1 MATRNFWIEGQVDG
15 RKTQLT
21 GGPQSSGGG
30 FDLTVY
36 QRDEGLSRVGVRIT
50 GRVVN
55 GELILDVDPGAFV
68 RNVRVENRGG
78 FRVTTE
84 R

>member
-1 MATRNFWIEGQVDG
+1 MAMRNFWIEGQIDG
-15 RKTQLT
+15 RKSRIT

-36 QRDEGLSRVGVRIT
+36 QRDDGESKVGARIT

-55 GELILDVDPGAFV
+55 GELILDVDPGAGV
-68 RNVRVENRGG
+68 SNVRVENSGG
-78 FRVTTE
+78 FRVATE